1 MAAPTTT
8 ATVPT
13 ARLPFGKLV
22 AWAGAGL
29 SAAANFIILGYV
41 AIYCTDTLGLSP
53 AIIGVLL
60 LVSNLA
66 NALLALV
73 AAYLVD
79 RSPETRWGKA
89 RPYEFAVLGIWLA
102 TWLLFSTPSGL
113 GETGRIVWVFVT
125 FITIQAVFR
134 TLLDANDNLY
144 LARAFYGR
152 RVYAKVTTRSGIV
165 TSLGAIA
172 VTVTLPMV
180 LNIAGK
186 SPEGWSTAIA
196 WFAIPLAIIG
206 MSRFVFV
213 KETHLTADAGSPP
226 VKMRD
231 ILHALKGNKWIFAI
245 AALQLFASAINGAG
259 AGAYYFRYIV
269 GDLGLQS
276 IVLGAGILI
285 LPSII
290 LLPVIMKRFAISQ
303 IIMFGA
309 TAGMIGCVV
318 NGFAGASIPLLIVGS
333 LFTGLALLPV
343 SYLAAVLILDLCSYN
358 EWKGNRR
365 LESTIGA
372 VVGIFTKI
380 GAGLAG
386 AFVGVVLTFA
396 GYDGTVETQSTAA
409 NATIVALYSW
419 FPLALFAGVFVTMAV
434 YGRFDR
440 LILPGVQ
447 AELEE
452 RDSIAASSDDVD
464 LVPVPPIIVGGPA
477 GIDPHPAIDLLEA
490 ERRDATTRRA
500 SRRREDR

>member
-1 MAAPTTT
+1 MTAPTTT
-8 ATVPT
+8 AAVPT

-41 AIYCTDTLGLSP
+41 AIYCTDTLALSP
-53 AIIGVLL
+53 AIVGVLL

-66 NALLALV
+66 NAVLAPV
-73 AAYLVD
+73 AAYIVD

-89 RPYEFAVLGIWLA
+89 RPYEFAILGIWVT
-102 TWLLFSTPSGL
+102 TWMLFSTPASF
-113 GETGRIVWVFVT
+113 GETGRIIWVFVT

-180 LNIAGK
+180 LNAAGK
-186 SPEGWSTAIA
+186 SPEGWSTAIG
-196 WFAIPLAIIG
+196 WFALVLAVIG
-206 MSRFVFV
+206 MSRFIFV
-213 KETHLTADAGSPP
+213 KETHLTADAASPP
-226 VKMRD
+226 VRVRD
-231 ILHALKGNKWIFAI
+231 ILHALKGNKWILAI
-245 AALQLFASAINGAG
+245 AGLQLFASAINGAG

-269 GDLGLQS
+269 GDLGMQS
-276 IVLGAGILI
+276 IVLGAGIMI

-290 LLPVIMKRFAISQ
+290 FLPVIMKRFAISQ
-303 IIMFGA
+303 IIMVGA
-309 TAGMIGCVV
+309 IAGMIGCVI
-318 NGFAGASIPLLIVGS
+318 NAFAGASIPILIVGG

-343 SYLAAVLILDLCSYN
+343 SYLAAVIILDLCSYN

-365 LESTIGA
+365 LESTLGA
-372 VVGIFTKI
+372 IVGIFTKI

-386 AFVGVVLTFA
+386 AFVGLALTLS
-396 GYDGTVETQSTAA
+396 GYDGTVQNQSPAT

-419 FPLALFAGVFVTMAV
+419 FPLVLFVGVFIAMLV

-440 LILPGVQ
+440 LILPAVQ
-447 AELEE
+447 AELDARGEVGE
-452 RDSIAASSDDVD
+452 DAEAD
-464 LVPVPPIIVGGPA
+464 LVATPPVIVGGPT
-477 GIDPHPAIDLLEA
+477 GIDPQSAIEMLEA
-490 ERRDATTRRA
+490 ERLDDAA
-500 SRRREDR
+500 DARRRDRSDS